1 MGAGPFGK
9 PREPTEGDPHE
20 PLNAPITV
28 LRLFSSDVM
37 AGRVTAMTWTRE
49 ALLWLH
55 IGASGVRRRHR
66 HFFFKV
72 PPLISVSSLG

>member
-1 MGAGPFGK
+1 MGAGPFRK
-9 PREPTEGDPHE
+9 PREPTESDPHE

-66 HFFFKV
+66 HFFF
-72 PPLISVSSLG
+72 